1 MTHVYIV
8 HIVYANFSD
17 KLSQETKI
25 NKTGSNA
32 NCEYEFKLLGKF
44 KLLGHPYNIDD
55 ILSFV
60 KNRKVFLVKNF

>member
-32 NCEYEFKLLGKF
+32 NCEYEFKLLG
-44 KLLGHPYNIDD
+44 HPYNIDD